1 MPTLRHGERPGQ
13 GRGPAP
19 AAAGAQRQRIKTA
32 TPGTDVGCDGPKH
45 VTGRQRHIGVDPLG
59 LLGTVGGTAATTDAR
74 QGLGALWTRDVA
86 SGVPRLRTIGV
97 AGGDDAQGRR
107 DWGRGLP
114 QRHTIDLEAVA
125 HTGTGCPV
133 GKQRWQVERTRAR
146 WLTARRPSRDYEVLT
161 ASSEAMLQISM
172 IRILLKRLA

>member
-1 MPTLRHGERPGQ
+1 M
-13 GRGPAP
+13 
-19 AAAGAQRQRIKTA
+19 
-32 TPGTDVGCDGPKH
+32 
-45 VTGRQRHIGVDPLG
+45 
-59 LLGTVGGTAATTDAR
+59 
-74 QGLGALWTRDVA
+74 A

-133 GKQRWQVERTRAR
+133 GKQRWQVERTRGPGGSLR
-146 WLTARRPSRDYEVLT
+146 VVLVAIT
-161 ASSEAMLQISM
+161 RS
-172 IRILLKRLA
+172 